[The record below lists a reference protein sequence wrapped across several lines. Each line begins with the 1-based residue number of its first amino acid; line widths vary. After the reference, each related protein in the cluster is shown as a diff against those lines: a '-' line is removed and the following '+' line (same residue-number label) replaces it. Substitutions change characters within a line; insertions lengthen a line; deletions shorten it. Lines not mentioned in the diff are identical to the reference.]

1 MIKKTQTS
9 QFMKLICWLI
19 FNLSRS
25 CQNFESCGTV
35 IIFFLLH
42 IFLHNIHNT
51 CKQQIYCH
59 IFTNMF
65 GMNTSN
71 CNCTPKGAYN
81 VQVLYYIS
89 LIIAKGFLS
98 ATLLNNDPLVPIRN
112 PCQAKII
119 QVLQAIN
126 IMLFLAYTHKLQMIF
141 PVQIIN
147 VVT

>member
-1 MIKKTQTS
+1 MIKKNQIS

-25 CQNFESCGTV
+25 CHVELLLFFFYFTYFYTTYITHVNNKYTV
-35 IIFFLLH
+35 IYL
-42 IFLHNIHNT
+42 
-51 CKQQIYCH
+51 QICLEWTLAIATVHQKEHTMYR
-59 IFTNMF
+59 
-65 GMNTSN
+65 
-71 CNCTPKGAYN
+71 Y
-81 VQVLYYIS
+81 YYIS
-89 LIIAKGFLS
+89 SIIAKGFLS

>member
-9 QFMKLICWLI
+9 QFMKLICWLT
-19 FNLSRS
+19 FSLSRS
-25 CQNFESCGTV
+25 CQTFESCGTV
-35 IIFFLLH
+35 IFFFYFTYFYTTYITHVNNKYTVIYL
-42 IFLHNIHNT
+42 
-51 CKQQIYCH
+51 QICLEWTLAFATVHQKEHTMYR
-59 IFTNMF
+59 
-65 GMNTSN
+65 
-71 CNCTPKGAYN
+71 Y
-81 VQVLYYIS
+81 YYIS
-89 LIIAKGFLS
+89 SIIAKGFLS

-126 IMLFLAYTHKLQMIF
+126 IMLFLAHTHKLQMIF

>member
-1 MIKKTQTS
+1 
-9 QFMKLICWLI
+9 MKLICWLT
-19 FNLSRS
+19 FSLSRS
-25 CQNFESCGTV
+25 CQTFESCGTV
-35 IIFFLLH
+35 IFFFYFTYFYTTYITHVNNKYTVIYL
-42 IFLHNIHNT
+42 
-51 CKQQIYCH
+51 QICLEWTLAIATVHQKEHTMYR
-59 IFTNMF
+59 
-65 GMNTSN
+65 
-71 CNCTPKGAYN
+71 Y
-81 VQVLYYIS
+81 YYIS
-89 LIIAKGFLS
+89 PIIAKGFLS

>member
-1 MIKKTQTS
+1 
-9 QFMKLICWLI
+9 MKLICWLT
-19 FNLSRS
+19 FSLSRS
-25 CQNFESCGTV
+25 CQTFESCGTV
-35 IIFFLLH
+35 IFFFYFTYFYTTYITHVNNKYTVIYL
-42 IFLHNIHNT
+42 
-51 CKQQIYCH
+51 QICLEWTLAIATVHQKEHTMYR
-59 IFTNMF
+59 
-65 GMNTSN
+65 
-71 CNCTPKGAYN
+71 Y
-81 VQVLYYIS
+81 YYIS
-89 LIIAKGFLS
+89 SIIAKGFLS